1 VKDRKFV
8 KQDLSWDRYQWE
20 EGGQKDLV
28 NEDEYGGRTLYS
40 CIKIELVG
48 FVLRSG
54 GGREEGRRENDG

>member
-1 VKDRKFV
+1 
-8 KQDLSWDRYQWE
+8 
-20 EGGQKDLV
+20 LV